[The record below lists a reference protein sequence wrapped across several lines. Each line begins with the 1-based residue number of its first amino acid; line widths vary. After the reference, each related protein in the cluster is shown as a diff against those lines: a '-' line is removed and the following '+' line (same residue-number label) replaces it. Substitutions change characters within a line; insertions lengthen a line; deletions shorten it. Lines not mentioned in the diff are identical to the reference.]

1 MSQEF
6 YITLP
11 SNVKSSTDF
20 SYNTISSF
28 KTKLHQKLIFPF
40 NEKWKVG
47 LAEISYTKSWYNVRS
62 SHQIKLFSIY
72 GEVHIIDIN
81 TKKKRSATDEV
92 SKDFNISDFCIKPGY
107 YDSIQVLVNYINKK
121 FESYKF
127 YLDQIPSL
135 KFDKISH
142 RVTLKPGLITGEVY
156 FPCLGEEVE
165 RILGLIDVDD
175 ISLYEKATAEKI
187 TQVHDGALIPLSNPY
202 IEYLDNIFRNNKLK
216 GSRSAEL
223 NAGTHSIFVYSDIVE
238 HNFVGD
244 TFAQLLRLVEVPV
257 NANFGDQIVL
267 RYDQPHYIPLQTK
280 SYDTI
285 QLAFKD
291 DTGENIPFEFGRV
304 IVKLIFKKYG

>member
-28 KTKLHQKLIFPF
+28 KTKLHQKPTFPF

-62 SHQIKLFSIY
+62 RHQIKLFSLY
-72 GEVHIIDIN
+72 GEAHIVGIN
-81 TKKKRSATDEV
+81 TKKKRSVTDEV
-92 SKDFNISDFCIKPGY
+92 NDFNISDFCIKPGY
-107 YDSIQVLVNYINKK
+107 YDSIQVIVTCINKK
-121 FESYKF
+121 FESYND
-127 YLDQIPSL
+127 YIDQIPSL
-135 KFDKISH
+135 KFDKLSH
-142 RVTLKPGLITGEVY
+142 RVTLKPGIINGAVY
-156 FPCLGEEVE
+156 FPYLGEEVE

-175 ISLYEKATAEKI
+175 ISLYEKSTTERI
-187 TQVHDGALIPLSNPY
+187 SQNHNPY
-202 IEYLDNIFRNNKLK
+202 MEYLGNIFKDKKLK

-244 TFAQLLRLVEVPV
+244 AYAQLLRLVEVPV
-257 NANFGDQIVL
+257 NASFGDQIVL

-285 QLAFKD
+285 HLAFKD

-304 IVKLIFKKYG
+304 IAKLIFKKHG